1 MRRAL
6 SDGIISAAALLLLL
20 IMLVSVDDRVR
31 ERVSGL
37 VGTSS
42 SPSEL
47 VHAGQEVTG
56 FANLLFDVVRDQSVS
71 HAPLV
76 IFGVAS
82 AVLVIFM
89 VRT

>member
-1 MRRAL
+1 MRRAFG
-6 SDGIISAAALLLLL
+6 DGIISAAALLLLL
-20 IMLVSVDDRVR
+20 IMLASVDGRVR

-37 VGTSS
+37 VGTSTS
-42 SPSEL
+42 SSEL
-47 VHAGQEVTG
+47 AHAGQEVTG
-56 FANLLFDVVRDQSVS
+56 FAGVVFDAVKDQSVS

>member
-1 MRRAL
+1 MRRVFG
-6 SDGIISAAALLLLL
+6 DGIISAAALLFLL
-20 IMLVSVDDRVR
+20 IILVSVDGRVR
-31 ERVSGL
+31 DRVSGL
-37 VGTSS
+37 VGTSTS
-42 SPSEL
+42 SSQL
-47 VHAGQEVTG
+47 TSAGQEVTG
-56 FANLLFDVVRDQSVS
+56 FAGVMFDAVKDQSVA